1 MVGIG
6 RLINVQGELY
16 EIQETLKVNPHK
28 PIPSDVIDEIKKHY
42 GVDKAFKKENILYL
56 VNEVTTIEPIDD

>member
-28 PIPSDVIDEIKKHY
+28 TIPSDVIDEIKKHY
-42 GVDKAFKKENILYL
+42 GVDKAFKKENLLYL